1 MSADTQFLSPS
12 EAAGR
17 LGVSAK
23 ALRLYEER
31 GLIAP
36 VRTETGWRTYGP
48 ADMQRAGE
56 IVALRDLG
64 FSLAQIATILSEDC
78 RDLEDILLAHQK
90 TLESQMQD
98 VAARIE
104 RVRALQDEL
113 AGGQVPTATGPAD
126 LVALAAEPV
135 AAFDLP
141 WPWGGERFEL
151 HEIRPL
157 TYLIGPLFSGKT
169 RLARRLAEELP
180 NASFLGLDRLED
192 DGAAVRTK
200 LNADPA
206 LRRRLRRTL
215 KQLTEDGAVDSD
227 ALIALIA
234 GLEADGPEII
244 VVDLIEQD
252 LDEAT
257 QQALASFLRGRDA
270 EAKPLFVTTRS
281 SEILNLG
288 AVGPHEAIILCPA
301 NHSPPT
307 FVTPRPGAPG
317 YGAVASCLASPEVRA
332 RTAGV
337 IAFRPPAA

>member
-12 EAAGR
+12 EAARR

-48 ADMQRAGE
+48 DDMRRAGE
-56 IVALRDLG
+56 IIALRDLG
-64 FSLAQIATILSEDC
+64 FTLAQIVTILGED
-78 RDLEDILLAHQK
+78 RHDLDDMLLAHQK
-90 TLESQMQD
+90 KLESQMRD
-98 VAARIE
+98 VAYRIE
-104 RVRALQDEL
+104 KVRALQDDL
-113 AGGQVPTATGPAD
+113 ARREAPGAADLGD
-126 LVALAAEPV
+126 LVASAAEPV
-135 AAFDLP
+135 VAFDLP

-151 HEIRPL
+151 HDIRPL

-192 DGAAVRTK
+192 DGAAVRAK
-200 LNADPA
+200 LDADPA
-206 LRRRLRRTL
+206 LRRRVGKVL
-215 KQLTEDGAVDSD
+215 KRLTKDGAAGSD
-227 ALIALIA
+227 ALITLIA

-257 QQALASFLRGRDA
+257 QQALACYLRGRGA
-270 EAKPLFVTTRS
+270 EAKPLFVMTRS

-301 NHSPPT
+301 NHSPPA
-307 FVTPRPGAPG
+307 FVAARPGAPG
-317 YGAVASCLASPEVRA
+317 YEAVASCLASPAVRA

-337 IAFRPPAA
+337 IACRPPAA